1 MRLGIGGYMELG
13 NEYKNQ
19 QKKEYLSKL
28 EPLFAYI
35 PYFKNKEGAHV
46 SSTYT
51 GNDNEL
57 KSVPVPVYDSNVLA
71 FVKAAQKTGLVT
83 KNYVYAVNKI
93 HAKTPNDERLFISG
107 ATFGDIDTIIAIM
120 SKYVLGGMT
129 KGYIWSEAVSE
140 GVWFHCLMKLKEL
153 LEIYD
158 KPLA

>member
-1 MRLGIGGYMELG
+1 MELG

-19 QKKEYLSKL
+19 QKRDYLEKL
-28 EPLFAYI
+28 QPLFAYI
-35 PYFKNKEGAHV
+35 PYLKSKEGEHV

-51 GNDNEL
+51 GNDNDL

-71 FVKAAQKTGLVT
+71 FVKAAQKTGLINR
-83 KNYVYAVNKI
+83 NYVYAVNKI
-93 HAKTPNDERLFISG
+93 RAKNANDERLFISG
-107 ATFGDIDTIIAIM
+107 ATFKDIDTIIAIM
-120 SKYVLGGMT
+120 AKYVLGGMT
-129 KGYIWSEAVSE
+129 KGKMWAEAVNE